1 MTHEPTAESGRQPQ
15 GPSQAQSPR
24 AAQRQLRLDALQPGV
39 TLQSYRV
46 EGVLGQGGFGI
57 TYLARDLKL
66 NTLVAIKEYLPLELV
81 TRGKDSSVRLK
92 SEQSRPRYEWGK
104 SNFLHEARTLA
115 RFKHPNIVRVLT
127 FFEERN
133 TAYFVMEYERGESL
147 RSVLKRRKTFEESE
161 ILSIALPLLD
171 GLSVLHAAGFIHRD
185 IKPDNIYI
193 RRDGAPV
200 LLDFGSVRRSQS
212 PHGRSMTTLLTPG
225 YAPHEQY
232 HSDADA
238 QGPWTDIYSLGGV
251 LYQLVSGVKPTEST
265 LRSSA
270 AMSGKPD
277 PLAPAVEAGKGR
289 YPRAFLEA
297 IDTALRMRESE
308 RPQCVADWKALLAP
322 TASAATS
329 RAAAF
334 DLSAPSPSPDET
346 SSPDNATRDTLES
359 YLVES
364 ADLTPFP
371 EPTDH
376 NLLKAAFRRALTL
389 SAIPGNAQCDARA
402 LNAFGPAE
410 ILSLD
415 SGGEALGRLSVRR
428 YDLVLCDAALTDMSG
443 LEFVERLRA
452 SGVRPKPPVVCVA
465 EEAHR
470 HFVLDAILAGV
481 SAYIL
486 RPYSQ
491 PLLEIVLA
499 NARRLELF
507 NEVEEAMLKE
517 AGALAEHGQFQE
529 ALDAYR
535 ELVLMEEEAK
545 QYDEP
550 GFREYNAQGL
560 KELLQGRLPNA
571 IIDFRKAD
579 KINEFALEAHNG
591 AARAAAAIHDE
602 PLRAEHAQ
610 RAADILTRIERM
622 RSARKLFANMLKF
635 EPQQL
640 GPGKNPFA
648 TLGERLQKLEDYGSA
663 AQAFQLA
670 AELQPQDPHIY
681 YRLAKS
687 LAFEGATAQAL
698 EKAVLALR
706 LKPDLREAALL
717 YKKLRSGA

>member
-1 MTHEPTAESGRQPQ
+1 MTHDSPTASGQPEQTPRQERSAPDSPQ
-15 GPSQAQSPR
+15 R
-24 AAQRQLRLDALQPGV
+24 KMWLDALQPGV
-39 TLQSYRV
+39 QLQSYRI
-46 EGVLGQGGFGI
+46 EGVLGKGGFGI

-66 NTLVAIKEYLPLELV
+66 NTLVAVKEYLPLELV
-81 TRGKDSSVRLK
+81 TRGKDSSVQLK

-104 SNFLHEARTLA
+104 NNFLHEARTLA

-147 RSVLKRRKTFEESE
+147 RSILKRRKTFEESE

-212 PHGRSMTTLLTPG
+212 QHGRSMTTLLTPG

-238 QGPWTDIYSLGGV
+238 QGPWTDIYALGGV

-270 AMSGKPD
+270 AMSDRPD
-277 PLAPAVEAGKGR
+277 PLPSAAVIGENR
-289 YPRAFLEA
+289 YSLAFLEA
-297 IDTALRMRESE
+297 IDEALRMRESE
-308 RPQCVADWKALLAP
+308 RPQNVAAWKTLLTQAGNEP
-322 TASAATS
+322 PKRASAFDPIATQT
-329 RAAAF
+329 RNEP
-334 DLSAPSPSPDET
+334 SAQ
-346 SSPDNATRDTLES
+346 DNATRDTLDS
-359 YLVES
+359 YLVED
-364 ADLTPFP
+364 AELTPLP

-376 NLLKAAFRRALTL
+376 NLLKAAFKRALVL
-389 SAIPGNAQCDARA
+389 SAIPENAQRDKQA
-402 LNAFGPAE
+402 LAAFAPVE
-410 ILSLD
+410 ILTLD
-415 SGGEALGRLSVRR
+415 SGAEALRRLAVRR
-428 YDLVLCDAALTDMSG
+428 YELVLCDAALIDMNG
-443 LEFVERLRA
+443 LEFVERLRVQGA
-452 SGVRPKPPVVCVA
+452 RPTPPVVCIA
-465 EEAHR
+465 GEAHR
-470 HFVLDAILAGV
+470 HFILDAILAGV

-499 NARRLELF
+499 SARRLELF
-507 NEVEEAMLKE
+507 NEVEETMLKE
-517 AGALAEHGQFQE
+517 ATALSEQGQFQD

-550 GFREYNAQGL
+550 GYREYNALGL
-560 KELLQGRLPNA
+560 KELLQSRFPNA
-571 IIDFRKAD
+571 ILDFRKAD
-579 KINEFALEAHNG
+579 KINDFALEAHNG
-591 AARAAAAIHDE
+591 AAKAAAAIRDE
-602 PLRAEHAQ
+602 SLRSEHAQ

-622 RSARKLFANMLKF
+622 RAARKLFVNMLKF

-640 GPGKNPFA
+640 AAGKNPFA
-648 TLGERLQKLEDYGSA
+648 TLGERLQKLEDYASS

-687 LAFEGATAQAL
+687 LAYEGAVDQAL

-706 LKPDLREAALL
+706 LKPDLREAVLL